1 MKSMVVIDGVRTPFC
16 RAGSSLASLS
26 AADLGHH
33 VVTALLARTGLDPEI
48 VDHTIFGCVCQP
60 AETAN
65 IARVIALRSG
75 IPESVPAVTVQR
87 NCASGLEAV
96 TSACEK
102 AAAGGGEVFIVGGT
116 ESMSNVPLQFP
127 QSASAKFLRLSK
139 AKSFLQKLKA
149 FAGFRPSDF
158 KPVSALLLGLTDSFV
173 NMNMG
178 ETAELLARDF
188 GISRKDQDRFAME
201 SHLRAAAAKER
212 LAEEIAPVFTEK
224 GTVDADNGVR
234 PDSSEEALAKLR
246 PAFDK
251 ANGSVTPGNSS
262 QISDGAVALLLM
274 TEERAAQLGLKP
286 LGRILNW
293 AWTGCDPKRMG
304 LGPAGAITAAGVD
317 PAEADLVEIN
327 EAFAVQVLAVLE
339 KLGNKIPR
347 DRLNVNGG
355 AIALGHPVGAS
366 GARLVLTALKE
377 LNRRGGRR
385 ALVSLCI
392 GGGQGGALWLER
404 I

>member
-75 IPESVPAVTVQR
+75 VPESVPAVTVQR

-102 AAAGGGEVFIVGGT
+102 AAAGGEVFIVGGT
-116 ESMSNVPLQFP
+116 ESMSNVPLLFP

-158 KPVSALLLGLTDSFV
+158 KPISALLLGLTDSFV

-188 GISRKDQDRFAME
+188 GISGKDQDRFAME

-212 LAEEIAPVFTEK
+212 LAEEIAPVFTTK

-274 TEERAAQLGLKP
+274 TEDRAAQLGLKP

-317 PAEADLVEIN
+317 PAEADIVEIN

-377 LNRRGGRR
+377 LNRRGARR